1 MSLEHPTSLRAEA
14 PGGPGAPH
22 AEVPRTEAPRADCA
36 VDGDGRL
43 VVRVNLAVPT
53 ASGAPQTSQPSRT
66 TDRPSQ
72 PQLLLRL
79 RPPKGKPEEIT
90 HVVGLEPAGE
100 GRRQATLEPS
110 PAFAEGRWDAYLLS
124 EPDAP
129 RQRLRPGMRDL
140 RALVNPSAPRGDS
153 GPGSGSDG
161 GSGRT
166 TPPLAVRIPYATVDG
181 YLAVRAWLRT
191 SHAEAG
197 SIRVADR
204 TMTVRARLIGA
215 ELGAGAAALLC
226 RRGKDATVREVELTA
241 EGGHDFSFTADYR
254 DLLSAQ
260 EGGPGA
266 WDVFVRPAAGA
277 SLVRVARLLDDL
289 ADRKKVFVYPATTLD
304 GLTTRPYYTVNND
317 LAVEVTIA

>member
-1 MSLEHPTSLRAEA
+1 MSQEHTTGLPSETPETAHAEA
-14 PGGPGAPH
+14 L
-22 AEVPRTEAPRADCA
+22 RTEAPRADCT

-43 VVRVNLAVPT
+43 VVRVKMA
-53 ASGAPQTSQPSRT
+53 APSSQP
-66 TDRPSQ
+66 Q

-90 HVVGLEPAGE
+90 HVAALEPVGE
-100 GRRQATLEPS
+100 GHRQAALEPS

-124 EPDAP
+124 GPGAP

-140 RALVNPSAPRGDS
+140 RALVKP
-153 GPGSGSDG
+153 PGSALPT
-161 GSGRT
+161 R
-166 TPPLAVRIPYATVDG
+166 PLAVRIPYATVDG

-197 SIRVADR
+197 SIRVTAR

-215 ELGAGAAALLC
+215 ELGAGATALLR
-226 RRGKDATVREVELTA
+226 RRGKDDTVREVELTA
-241 EGGHDFSFTADYR
+241 EGDHDFSFTADYR
-254 DLLSAQ
+254 DLLSAR

-266 WDVFVRPAAGA
+266 WDVFVRPTAGA
-277 SLVRVARLLDDL
+277 SRVRVARLLDDL

-304 GLTTRPYYTVNND
+304 GLSARPYYTVNND
-317 LAVEVTIA
+317 LAVEVTAV